1 VFFFSSD
8 YDNRHAVLW
17 MIKLKDWTAQAWS
30 DDETKNALAE
40 IQASIG
46 SS

>member
-1 VFFFSSD
+1 
-8 YDNRHAVLW
+8 